1 MLDILSHRPCKHA
14 LVSMNTTP
22 QPPPPPMWGG
32 TGVISLGEL
41 KHYSMGSGTDESG
54 LGRWTWAQCRG
65 KNNISLRAVS
75 IHQPCANK
83 DGVMS
88 AWAQQKAYLQDQ
100 NDDRDP
106 RSAFRE
112 DLQKQIQTW
121 IDTGDQLIVGGA
133 STSPSYTHRFHLCFR
148 NRD

>member
-1 MLDILSHRPCKHA
+1 MQARFGFNEHNPSGSPRQC
-14 LVSMNTTP
+14 
-22 QPPPPPMWGG
+22 GG
-32 TGVISLGEL
+32 AGVISLGKL
-41 KHYSMGSGTDESG
+41 KHHSMGSGTDESG
-54 LGRWTWAQCRG
+54 LGQWTWAQCRG

-121 IDTGDQLIVGGA
+121 IDTGDQLMTGGDVNE
-133 STSPSYTHRFHLCFR
+133 SVLHPSISSMFQES
-148 NRD
+148 